1 MKTSLTEEL
10 ILGILAE
17 HSAHGYNIEKIIE
30 MRGMRKW
37 TDIGFSS
44 IYYVLDKLEKKGLAF
59 SKRTR
64 GKEKKE
70 FSITKQGL
78 NVLKEETKKRIEE
91 RMPSNTHFMT
101 GLANSSILNNAETL
115 QSLIKRKIQL
125 EQDLADLKEKIN
137 KENSPSLPATRL
149 FHLSE
154 KLILSELE
162 WLNKEIG
169 ELKK

>member
-1 MKTSLTEEL
+1 
-10 ILGILAE
+10 
-17 HSAHGYNIEKIIE
+17 
-30 MRGMRKW
+30 
-37 TDIGFSS
+37 
-44 IYYVLDKLEKKGLAF
+44 
-59 SKRTR
+59 
-64 GKEKKE
+64 
-70 FSITKQGL
+70 
-78 NVLKEETKKRIEE
+78 
-91 RMPSNTHFMT
+91 MPSNTHFMT

>member
-70 FSITKQGL
+70 FSITKLGL

-101 GLANSSILNNAETL
+101 GLANSSILNDAETL

-125 EQDLADLKEKIN
+125 EQDLVDL

>member
-1 MKTSLTEEL
+1 MIMKTSLTEEL

-59 SKRTR
+59 SKSTR

-70 FSITKQGL
+70 FSITKLGL

-101 GLANSSILNNAETL
+101 GLANSSILNDAETL

-125 EQDLADLKEKIN
+125 EQDLVDL

>member
-101 GLANSSILNNAETL
+101 GLANSST
-115 QSLIKRKIQL
+115 LIKRKIQL

>member
-1 MKTSLTEEL
+1 
-10 ILGILAE
+10 
-17 HSAHGYNIEKIIE
+17 
-30 MRGMRKW
+30 
-37 TDIGFSS
+37 
-44 IYYVLDKLEKKGLAF
+44 
-59 SKRTR
+59 
-64 GKEKKE
+64 
-70 FSITKQGL
+70 
-78 NVLKEETKKRIEE
+78 
-91 RMPSNTHFMT
+91 MPSNTHFMT
-101 GLANSSILNNAETL
+101 GLANSSILNDAETL

-125 EQDLADLKEKIN
+125 EQDLVDL

>member
-1 MKTSLTEEL
+1 MIMKTSLTEEL

-70 FSITKQGL
+70 FSITKLGL

-101 GLANSSILNNAETL
+101 GLANSSILNDAETL

-125 EQDLADLKEKIN
+125 EQDLVDL